1 MNKLII
7 LMIISLN
14 LQAEEMIEN
23 DYNSFDENEI
33 NLCNNSNEMNDC
45 LNKISEIKYFNY
57 EASQD
62 RSNINFENEEN
73 LYEKTSDSNN

>member
-1 MNKLII
+1 MIKVLILI
-7 LMIISLN
+7 LMSLN
-14 LQAEEMIEN
+14 LQAEENIEY

-33 NLCNNSNEMNDC
+33 NLCNNSSSMNDC

-62 RSNINFENEEN
+62 RSNFNLENEEN
-73 LYEKTSDSNN
+73 LYEKTSDNSN